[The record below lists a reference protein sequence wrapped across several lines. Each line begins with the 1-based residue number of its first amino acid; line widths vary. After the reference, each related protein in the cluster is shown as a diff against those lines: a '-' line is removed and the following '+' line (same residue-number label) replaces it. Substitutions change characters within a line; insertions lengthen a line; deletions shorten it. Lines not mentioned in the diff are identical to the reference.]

1 MDTIPQ
7 AFMAEDIRN
16 SVSHFG
22 DIEGSVLRALQTI
35 QETFGYVPDEALN
48 TVADVCNVS
57 RAEVYGV
64 FTYYSDFRSTP
75 PAPNIVK
82 ICIAEA
88 CQANG
93 SDALVEAIKNELGL
107 DVRAKSRI
115 GEVEVAPVFCL
126 GNCALGP
133 AALVNNRL
141 LGRTTVAKIRA
152 ALDGTN

>member
-1 MDTIPQ
+1 MNTIPQ
-7 AFMAEDIRN
+7 AFRAEDIRN

-35 QETFGYVPDEALN
+35 QERFGYVPDETLN

-75 PAPNIVK
+75 PAPNVVK

-107 DVRAKSRI
+107 DVRTKSRI

-133 AALVNNRL
+133 AALVNERL

>member
-1 MDTIPQ
+1 MSTTWRT
-7 AFMAEDIRN
+7 FVSEDIRN
-16 SVSHFG
+16 SVDHFG

-75 PAPNIVK
+75 PAPNVVK
-82 ICIAEA
+82 VCIAEA

-107 DVRAKSRI
+107 DVHTKSRS

-133 AALVNNRL
+133 TALVNDQI
-141 LGRTTVAKIRA
+141 LGRVTVAKIRA
-152 ALDGTN
+152 ALGGRQ

>member
-1 MDTIPQ
+1 VPTTWPV
-7 AFMAEDIRN
+7 ALAEDIRN
-16 SVSHFG
+16 SISHFANV
-22 DIEGSVLRALQTI
+22 EGSVLRALQNI
-35 QETFGYVPDEALN
+35 QETFGYVPDAALN

-82 ICIAEA
+82 VCIAEA

-93 SDALVEAIKNELGL
+93 SDSLVAALRTELGL
-107 DVRAKSRI
+107 DVHARSRN
-115 GEVEVAPVFCL
+115 GDVEVTPVFCL

-133 AALVNNRL
+133 ATLVNNQL
-141 LGRTTVAKIRA
+141 LGRTTVAKIRHA
-152 ALDGTN
+152 IGGAL

>member
-1 MDTIPQ
+1 MPTTWPV
-7 AFMAEDIRN
+7 ALSEDIRN
-16 SVSHFG
+16 LVTHFSG
-22 DIEGSVLRALQTI
+22 VEGSVLRALQTI
-35 QETFGYVPDEALN
+35 QETFGYVPDTALD
-48 TVADVCNVS
+48 TVADICNVS

-64 FTYYSDFRSTP
+64 FTYYSDFCSTP
-75 PAPNIVK
+75 PAPNVVK

-107 DVRAKSRI
+107 DVHTKSRS

-133 AALVNNRL
+133 AAMVNDQL
-141 LGRTTVAKIRA
+141 LGRTTVAKIRT
-152 ALDGTN
+152 ALGGME